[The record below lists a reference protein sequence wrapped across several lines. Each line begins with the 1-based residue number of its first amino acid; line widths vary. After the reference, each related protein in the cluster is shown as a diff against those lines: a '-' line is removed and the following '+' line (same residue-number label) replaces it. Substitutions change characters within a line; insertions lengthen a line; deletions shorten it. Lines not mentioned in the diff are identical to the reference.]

1 MAELERPYRERG
13 KAPVW
18 GLTPLAPAEADT
30 VLASRGYRRIDQ
42 SLVQRAALD
51 ERFSPDPQVRIAASP
66 RPEWLAG
73 FAGLSLVAPPHRE
86 NTTPLLGSLAG
97 PVGLCFVAEGGE
109 PLPFGMACVDA
120 R

>member
-30 VLASRGYRRIDQ
+30 VLASRGYRRLDQ

-73 FAGLSLVAPPHRE
+73 FAGLRPVAPPPRG
-86 NTTPLLGSLAG
+86 TITPMLR
-97 PVGLCFVAEGGE
+97 CVAAPGGVASAHGDGE
-109 PLPFGMACVDA
+109 P